1 MIKTKS
7 RNSMRLL
14 RHSRLRTSVSGTAE
28 KPRLSVFRSLREIYV
43 QVIDD
48 TVGHTL
54 FSVSTTEKAV
64 AEGLQSGHCTVAAAK
79 AVGKL
84 VAERAKEKGITEVV
98 FDRGGHVYHGRVQA
112 IADAAREAGLKL

>member
-7 RNSMRLL
+7 RNEMRLL
-14 RHSRLRTSVSGTAE
+14 RHSRLRKSVSGTAE
-28 KPRLSVFRSLREIYV
+28 RPRLSVFRSLN
-43 QVIDD
+43 D

-54 FSVSTTEKAV
+54 VSVSTKEKSV
-64 AEGLQSGHCTVAAAK
+64 AQTLECGHCTVAAAK
-79 AVGKL
+79 VIGKL

-112 IADAAREAGLKL
+112 IADPAREAGLKL

>member
-1 MIKTKS
+1 MVSKKDS
-7 RNSMRLL
+7 NKARLH
-14 RHSRLRTSVSGTAE
+14 RHRRVRGKISGTAE
-28 KPRLSVFRSLREIYV
+28 RPRLAVFRSLKEIYV

-54 FSVSTTEKAV
+54 LSVSTQEKAV
-64 AEGLQSGHCTVAAAK
+64 AEGLTGGHCTVAAAK
-79 AVGKL
+79 VVGKL

-112 IADAAREAGLKL
+112 VAEAAREAGLKL

>member
-1 MIKTKS
+1 
-7 RNSMRLL
+7 MRLL
-14 RHSRLRTSVSGTAE
+14 RHERLRKSVSGTAE
-28 KPRLSVFRSLREIYV
+28 RPRLAVFRSLKEIYV

-54 FSVSTTEKAV
+54 LSVSTQEKAV
-64 AEGLQSGHCTVAAAK
+64 AEGLTGGHCTVAAAK
-79 AVGKL
+79 VVGKL

-112 IADAAREAGLKL
+112 VAEAAREAGLKL

>member
-7 RNSMRLL
+7 RNEMRLL
-14 RHSRLRTSVSGTAE
+14 RHSRLRNKISGTAE
-28 KPRLSVFRSLREIYV
+28 RPRMSVFRSLRDIYV

-54 FSVSTTEKAV
+54 FSVSTKEKGIATTL
-64 AEGLQSGHCTVAAAK
+64 ECGHCTVAAAK
-79 AVGKL
+79 VLGKL
-84 VAERAKEKGITEVV
+84 IAERAKEKGVTEVV

>member
-1 MIKTKS
+1 MIKNKS
-7 RNSMRLL
+7 RNEMRLL
-14 RHSRLRTSVSGTAE
+14 RHRRLRRSVAGSAE
-28 KPRLSVFRSLREIYV
+28 RPRLSVFRSLKEIYV

-54 FSVSTTEKAV
+54 LSVSTQEDAV
-64 AEGLQSGHCTVAAAK
+64 AQSLQGGHCTVEAAK
-79 AVGKL
+79 VVGKL

-98 FDRGGHVYHGRVQA
+98 FDRGGHAYHGRVQA

>member
-1 MIKTKS
+1 MIKNKS
-7 RNSMRLL
+7 RNDMRLL
-14 RHSRLRTSVSGTAE
+14 RHSRLRQSIAGTAE
-28 KPRLSVFRSLREIYV
+28 RPRLSVFRSLKEIYV

-54 FSVSTTEKAV
+54 FSVSTKEDAV
-64 AEGLQSGHCTVAAAK
+64 ASALQGGHCTVEAAK
-79 AVGKL
+79 IIGKL

>member
-7 RNSMRLL
+7 RNEMRLL
-14 RHSRLRTSVSGTAE
+14 RHSRLRKSVSGTAE
-28 KPRLSVFRSLREIYV
+28 RPRLSVFRSLKDIYV

-54 FSVSTTEKAV
+54 VSVSTKEKSV
-64 AEGLQSGHCTVAAAK
+64 AQTLECGHCTVAAAK
-79 AVGKL
+79 VIGKL

-112 IADAAREAGLKL
+112 IADAAREAGLKR

>member
-1 MIKTKS
+1 MIKSKS

-14 RHSRLRTSVSGTAE
+14 RHDSLRKSVSGTAE
-28 KPRLSVFRSLREIYV
+28 RPRLSVFRSLKEIYV

-54 FSVSTTEKAV
+54 FSVSTKEKAV
-64 AEGLQSGHCTVAAAK
+64 ADGLEGGHCTVAAAK
-79 AVGKL
+79 VVGKL

-112 IADAAREAGLKL
+112 IAEAAREAGLKL

>member
-1 MIKTKS
+1 M
-7 RNSMRLL
+7 
-14 RHSRLRTSVSGTAE
+14 
-28 KPRLSVFRSLREIYV
+28 
-43 QVIDD
+43 IDD

-54 FSVSTTEKAV
+54 VSVSTKEKSV
-64 AEGLQSGHCTVAAAK
+64 AQTLECGHCTVAAAK
-79 AVGKL
+79 VIGKL